1 MSNNQ
6 WDEFD
11 DDTYGDQG
19 EGPKALRDALKKEQ
33 KERKQLEEKLASL
46 QKASRERTLKDVLN
60 SNGINPAIAKFIP
73 SDVED
78 ESGVND
84 WLVEN
89 ASVFN
94 LNLGGSNEEAPA
106 QTEANPFDLSGTVTP
121 PVGATQQQADAF
133 ATISNASQGGIPMT
147 SEAQALNAIQNAS
160 TPEELTRLLT
170 GR

>member
-1 MSNNQ
+1 
-6 WDEFD
+6 
-11 DDTYGDQG
+11 
-19 EGPKALRDALKKEQ
+19 LKE
-33 KERKQLEEKLASL
+33 
-46 QKASRERTLKDVLN
+46 VLN

-106 QTEANPFDLSGTVTP
+106 PTGANPFDLTGTVTP

-133 ATISNASQGGIPMT
+133 ATISQASQGAVPMT
-147 SEAQALNAIQNAS
+147 TEGAALAAIQNAS
-160 TPEELTRLLT
+160 TPEELNRLLT